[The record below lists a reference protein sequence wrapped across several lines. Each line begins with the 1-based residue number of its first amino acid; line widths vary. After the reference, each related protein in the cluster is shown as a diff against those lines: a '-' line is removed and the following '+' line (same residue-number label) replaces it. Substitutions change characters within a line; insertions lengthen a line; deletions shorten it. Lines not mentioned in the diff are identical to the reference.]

1 MKIAQVVSTYPP
13 YRGGMGSVAHEYTE
27 RLRAHGHHVHVF
39 TPRYHRLL
47 EEDPKY
53 IHRIP
58 SPLHIGNAGVVP
70 SLATR
75 LKGFDVIHLHYPFFG
90 GAEPV
95 IIRKWIRY
103 HQPLVVTYHMDVVGT
118 GIKGRLFD
126 LHRRL
131 LFPWIMN
138 RADRI
143 LVSSQTYADTSALQ
157 KLSPSIRE
165 KIAIH
170 PFGVDVKRFFPGKEP
185 EMRTRLGLQE
195 DVPVILFL
203 GTLDRPHYFK
213 GLAVLIESLS
223 ALRHL
228 SWQCLV
234 VGDGDLRPFYE
245 RLTQEKNLWGRIHFM
260 GQVSEEEKPQYF
272 RAADMHVF
280 PSIDRSEAFGLVA
293 LEAAASGLPT
303 IASNLPGVNV
313 VVQDPQTGMLI
324 TPDQPEELQK
334 ALMRLLQDRGLR
346 EAMGSAARE
355 RAEEFFSWEACLS
368 PLEALY
374 EELVSKKTV

>member
-1 MKIAQVVSTYPP
+1 
-13 YRGGMGSVAHEYTE
+13 
-27 RLRAHGHHVHVF
+27 
-39 TPRYHRLL
+39 
-47 EEDPKY
+47 
-53 IHRIP
+53 
-58 SPLHIGNAGVVP
+58 
-70 SLATR
+70 
-75 LKGFDVIHLHYPFFG
+75 
-90 GAEPV
+90 
-95 IIRKWIRY
+95 
-103 HQPLVVTYHMDVVGT
+103 
-118 GIKGRLFD
+118 
-126 LHRRL
+126 
-131 LFPWIMN
+131 MN

-203 GTLDRPHYFK
+203 GTLDRAHYFK
-213 GLAVLIESLS
+213 GLAVLNEALS